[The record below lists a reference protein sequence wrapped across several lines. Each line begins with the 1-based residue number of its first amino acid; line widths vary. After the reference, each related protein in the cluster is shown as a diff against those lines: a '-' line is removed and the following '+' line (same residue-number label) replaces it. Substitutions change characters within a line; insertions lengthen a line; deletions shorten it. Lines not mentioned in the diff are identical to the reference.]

1 MLASMPTTA
10 SVRVLL
16 VDDDARTL
24 DLFCDALRMAGYEV
38 DGLPTATAAL
48 DALSQRRYHV
58 VISDNILPDIQGVE
72 LLAAM
77 RGAMP
82 TTPLILYSGDI
93 TETIREQAKD
103 FGVYAV
109 LEKPISLAHVD
120 VVRSAVGKAP
130 QVDQP
135 SP

>member
-16 VDDDARTL
+16 VDDDAPTL
-24 DLFCDALRMAGYEV
+24 DLFCDALRMAGHEV
-38 DGLPTATAAL
+38 DGVPTATAAM
-48 DALSQRRYHV
+48 DTLSQRLYHV
-58 VISDNILPDIQGVE
+58 VMSDNILPDIQGVE

-93 TETIREQAKD
+93 TEAIREQAKD

-109 LEKPISLAHVD
+109 LEKPISLAQLMD
-120 VVRSAVGKAP
+120 VVRSASGDARP
-130 QVDQP
+130 IT
-135 SP
+135 